1 MPTFEQVLK
10 KLPQKFGVLSESST
24 SSLQVVAHNA
34 DVAVGDLFL
43 LPSTR
48 GHQRIYLFRA
58 TEYANILNRQMEMGD
73 MARNKLTMP
82 DSYLSQ
88 DLSEEFLIKIK
99 GIILGF
105 SEYDH
110 GDWVFHRPRRLPEHL
125 SEVHLIQSADP
136 SLTKIMSILLKK
148 QLGQDG
154 LMLGD
159 LLAGEQSLTGVQVQ
173 LPPFALKLH
182 IGIFG
187 RTGTGKSNLMMVLLD
202 AIMNHNK
209 LVSQGK
215 RKDSKASIL
224 AIDPHDE
231 FRRWHQPMGGKDG
244 IYASVQS
251 YTDQERADL
260 VDPFF
265 YLTARNIGSQG
276 LERQLKLSRADI
288 LPEDLISVIDFTE
301 VQTSFLHRH
310 FGQWGEE
317 WITRLLLGDLGNGA
331 GNDQAEQDPEFHQA
345 TVAAAQRR
353 VGFLRRGSSRIFSIF
368 DPDAGNEY
376 DSLLPDILCALESG
390 RLLIID
396 TTLMS
401 EIEQFLVT
409 TIIARSLFDLRKALR
424 SVEDPADLEQA
435 LRIIFRNDE
444 GIEQTGLKTLADQLV
459 DRLNDGRL
467 PYIQADKLVSI
478 DQLPYLNVVIEE
490 APSVLNPQRMKF
502 GSIYRDIS
510 RQGRKFGIG
519 LTVISQQVSEIDQG
533 VLTQINTELNMALGN
548 ELERREAIKNASSD
562 LTGFERELQ
571 VMGVGQIILSASYND
586 IPLPIQIP
594 NYDDL

>member
-1 MPTFEQVLK
+1 MSSFENMLK
-10 KLPQKFGVLSESST
+10 QLPEKFGVLSESST
-24 SSLQVVAHNA
+24 SSLQVVARNA

-48 GHQRIYLFRA
+48 GHSRIYIFRA
-58 TEYANILNRQMEMGD
+58 TEYANILNRQIEMGD

-105 SEYDH
+105 SEFAQ
-110 GDWVFHRPRRLPEHL
+110 GGWSFHRPRRLPEHL
-125 SEVHLIQSADP
+125 SEVHLIQAQDP
-136 SLTKIMSILLKK
+136 KLLSIMSVLLEK
-148 QLGQDG
+148 QLGKDG
-154 LMLGD
+154 LVLGE
-159 LLAGEQSLTGVQVQ
+159 LLAGEQALTGVQVQ
-173 LPPFALKLH
+173 LPPAALKLH
-182 IGIFG
+182 LGVFG
-187 RTGTGKSNLMMVLLD
+187 RTGTGKSNLMMVLLN
-202 AIMNHNK
+202 AIMNHNAD
-209 LVSQGK
+209 VSKGT

-231 FRRWHQPMGGKDG
+231 FRRWHQPTGGKDG
-244 IYASVQS
+244 IYGSVQN
-251 YTDQERADL
+251 YTDQERKDL
-260 VDPFF
+260 VEPFY
-265 YLTARNIGSQG
+265 YLTARNVGDQG

-301 VQTSFLHRH
+301 VQTSFLHRQ
-310 FGQWGEE
+310 FGFWGEE
-317 WITRLLLGDLGNGA
+317 WITKLLLGDLGA
-331 GNDQAEQDPEFHQA
+331 ADQQAEQDPEFHQG

-353 VGFLRRGSSRIFSIF
+353 IGFLRRGSSRIFTIF
-368 DPDAGNEY
+368 DPDAGSEY
-376 DSLLPDILCALESG
+376 HSLLPDILCALESG
-390 RLLIID
+390 RLLIVD

-424 SVEDPADLEQA
+424 SVENVQDLEQA
-435 LRIIFRNDE
+435 LRTIFRNDDSI
-444 GIEQTGLKTLADQLV
+444 GQTGLKTLADELV
-459 DRLNDGRL
+459 ERMSDGRL
-467 PYIQADKLVSI
+467 PYIEDSELVSI
-478 DQLPYLNVVIEE
+478 DHLPYLNVVIEE

-548 ELERREAIKNASSD
+548 QLERHEAIKNASSD
-562 LTGFERELQ
+562 LSGFERELQ
-571 VMGVGQIILSASYND
+571 VMGVGQLILSASYND